1 MEGMFLLFVIAVV
14 LFNMMS
20 AYTES
25 IVSNNHLNNKSRND

>member
-1 MEGMFLLFVIAVV
+1 MAGLFLLFVIAVA

-25 IVSNNHLNNKSRND
+25 IISNNHLNNKSGND